1 MKHFI
6 IMCCLLLG
14 SLTASAQQYRPS
26 VSVLGDSYSTFQ
38 DFTHP
43 ATNELWYFQ
52 KPRKTDVNAVC
63 QMWWHQVISKMGWR
77 LCRNNSYSGATIS
90 YTGYS
95 GNDYSDRSFI
105 TRMDDLGCPDII
117 FILGA
122 TNDSWAGSPIG
133 DYKWTGFT
141 RADFYA
147 FRPAMAYM
155 LEHMTLRYPNV
166 KIYFILNNELKPAI
180 NESVETI
187 CKHYGVELVKLSGID
202 KQAGHPTVKGQSQIA
217 QQVMEQLKK

>member
-1 MKHFI
+1 MKKTILFL
-6 IMCCLLLG
+6 CVLLG
-14 SLTASAQQYRPS
+14 TLSLSAQQYRPS
-26 VSVLGDSYSTFQ
+26 VSILGDSYSTFQ
-38 DFTHP
+38 NFTQP
-43 ATNELWYFQ
+43 ATNELWYFH
-52 KPRKTDVNAVC
+52 KPRKTDVNAVN
-63 QMWWHQVISKMGWR
+63 QMWWHQLISKMGWR

-122 TNDSWAGSPIG
+122 TNDSWAGAPIG
-133 DYKWTGFT
+133 DYKWQDFT
-141 RADFYA
+141 RADFYN
-147 FRPAMAYM
+147 FRSAMAYM

-166 KIYFILNNELKPAI
+166 KLYFILNDSLKPAI

-187 CKHYGVELVKLSGID
+187 CKHYGVELIKLNAVD
-202 KQAGHPTVKGQSQIA
+202 KQSGHPTVKGQAQIA
-217 QQVMEQLKK
+217 DQIMEKLKK